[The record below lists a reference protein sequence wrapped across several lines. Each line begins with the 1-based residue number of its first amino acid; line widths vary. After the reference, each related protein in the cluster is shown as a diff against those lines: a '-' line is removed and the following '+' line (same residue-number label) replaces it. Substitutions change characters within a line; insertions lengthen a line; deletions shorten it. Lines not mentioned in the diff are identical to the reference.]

1 MASSNEDGPT
11 GPTRPATLDFLKIK
25 DPGRPATIR
34 WTHPGSACTG
44 YVVYAT
50 SNPFPPPMAAQLL
63 AGKMKTFV
71 DEEKLDGR
79 QKDFRVARAEKFYC
93 VVWYDEDG
101 NCRQVEGLAEPEDL
115 REVFIDLKPVAATQ
129 ARTYLRV
136 KYLPGIVEFR
146 DAAVHV
152 WVRDVEPNKA
162 ALAKMASGEIPPD
175 HVLPARGDGFVDTLT
190 EPEWRKF
197 YVALALGKEG
207 ARRPL
212 SLEIG
217 GYVRLEDAQFIE
229 RDGKKK
235 YEEIIE
241 LVRNQLEVD
250 LQRKSVTAD
259 EIKAS
264 LKRADD
270 LAPFHP
276 TIARLRQKAKERFG
290 GAGF

>member
-1 MASSNEDGPT
+1 
-11 GPTRPATLDFLKIK
+11 
-25 DPGRPATIR
+25 
-34 WTHPGSACTG
+34 
-44 YVVYAT
+44 VVYAT
-50 SNPFPPPMAAQLL
+50 SNPFPPAMAPQLF
-63 AGKMKTFV
+63 AGQMRQFI
-71 DEEKLDGR
+71 DEEKLPASQR
-79 QKDFRVARAEKFYC
+79 ELRVARAEKFYC
-93 VVWYDEDG
+93 VVWFDEDG
-101 NCRQVEGLAEPEDL
+101 NAQAVDNLKEPEEL
-115 REVFIDLKPVAATQ
+115 REVFIDLKAVAATQ

-152 WVRDVEPNKA
+152 WVRDVEPNKS

-175 HVLPARGDGFVDTLT
+175 HTLPAKGDGFVDTAT

-212 SLEIG
+212 GLEAG
-217 GYVRLEDAQFIE
+217 GFVRLEEPQFIE

-235 YEEIIE
+235 YEEIVE

-250 LQRKSVTAD
+250 LQRKSVTVD
-259 EIKAS
+259 EVKAS

-276 TIARLRQKAKERFG
+276 TITRLRQKAKERFG
-290 GAGF
+290 NL

>member
-1 MASSNEDGPT
+1 VASPNDEPT
-11 GPTRPATLDFLKIK
+11 GPTQPSTIDFLKIR

-34 WTHPGSACTG
+34 WTHPGPTCTG
-44 YVVYAT
+44 FVVYAT
-50 SNPFPPPMAAQLL
+50 SNPFPPQMAPQLF
-63 AGKMKTFV
+63 AGKMRQFI

-79 QKDFRVARAEKFYC
+79 QKGLSVARAEKFYA

-101 NCRQVEGLAEPEDL
+101 NCRAVEGLGEPEEL
-115 REVFIDLKPVAATQ
+115 REVFIDLKASAATQ

-175 HVLPARGDGFVDTLT
+175 HVLPARGDGFVDTAT

-217 GYVRLEDAQFIE
+217 GYVRLEDPQFIE
-229 RDGKKK
+229 REGKKK
-235 YEEIIE
+235 FDEIIE

-290 GAGF
+290 GPGF